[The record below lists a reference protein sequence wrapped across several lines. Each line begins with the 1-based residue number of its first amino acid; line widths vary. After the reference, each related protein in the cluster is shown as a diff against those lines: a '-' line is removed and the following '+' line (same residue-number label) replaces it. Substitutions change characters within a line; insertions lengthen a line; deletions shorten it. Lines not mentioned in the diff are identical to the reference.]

1 MLTDISS
8 TSCVLFVC
16 PTVTVA
22 LQTDTED
29 GGNQENQQVRW
40 TAHNYSTSSV
50 VLFKQALHVSPDNRG
65 VSDICFTDF
74 YHESKHNRKSGNKYI

>member
-16 PTVTVA
+16 PTVTVP

-40 TAHNYSTSSV
+40 TAQNLKMDSTSSV

-74 YHESKHNRKSGNKYI
+74 YHESKHN